1 MIKAAVF
8 DVGETL
14 IDETRIWC
22 RWADR
27 LGVPRFAFLGAIGGM
42 AATGRPLTD
51 AFELVRPGLD
61 VDAEQIAWA
70 AEEPHSLRNNFD
82 ADDLYPDVRRALGE
96 LRRRGITVIIA
107 GNQPPQA
114 KSALERMTLPV
125 DAIYTSA
132 EWDLEKPDPKFF
144 TRVTEVAGVAPAEI
158 CYIGDRVDN
167 DVVPVLAASMM
178 PVLIRRGPWG
188 YLTSELP
195 DAARAT
201 VIDGLDEL
209 PDLLSPA

>member
-27 LGVPRFAFLGAIGGM
+27 LGVPRFAFLGVIGGM
-42 AATGRPLTD
+42 AAAGRPLTD
-51 AFELVRPGLD
+51 AFDLVRPGLD
-61 VDAEQIAWA
+61 LEAEQIAWA
-70 AEEPHSLRNNFD
+70 AEEPDSLRNNFD

-96 LRRRGITVIIA
+96 LRARGVTVIIA

-114 KSALERMTLPV
+114 KSALERMALPV
-125 DAIYTSA
+125 DAVYTSA
-132 EWDLEKPDPKFF
+132 EWALEKPDPEFF
-144 TRVTEVAGVAPAEI
+144 TRVAEVTGVVPGEI
-158 CYIGDRVDN
+158 CYVGDRVDN
-167 DVVPVLAASMM
+167 DVLPVLAAGMM

-188 YLTSELP
+188 YLTAEQP
-195 DAARAT
+195 EAARAT

-209 PDLLSPA
+209 PELLAPA

>member
-27 LGVPRFAFLGAIGGM
+27 LAVPRFAFLGVIGGM

-61 VDAEQIAWA
+61 LDAEQSAWA
-70 AEEPHSLRNNFD
+70 AAEPGSLRNNFD
-82 ADDLYPDVRRALGE
+82 GDDLYPDVRPALRE

-114 KSALERMTLPV
+114 KSALERMDLPV
-125 DAIYTSA
+125 DAVYTSA
-132 EWDLEKPDPKFF
+132 EWGLEKPDPEFF

-167 DVVPVLAASMM
+167 DVLPVRTAGML

-188 YLTSELP
+188 YLTAELP
-195 DAARAT
+195 EAAGT
-201 VIDGLDEL
+201 TTIDSLDEL
-209 PDLLSPA
+209 PDLLAPA

>member
-27 LGVPRFAFLGAIGGM
+27 LGVPRFAFLGVIGGM

-51 AFELVRPGLD
+51 AFELVRPGID
-61 VDAEQIAWA
+61 IEAEQVAWA
-70 AEEPHSLRNNFD
+70 AEEPESLRNNFD

-96 LRRRGITVIIA
+96 LRARGISVIIA

-114 KSALERMTLPV
+114 KSALERMELPV
-125 DAIYTSA
+125 DAVYTSA
-132 EWDLEKPDPKFF
+132 EWALEKPDPEFF
-144 TRVTEVAGVAPAEI
+144 ARVAEVAGVMPGEI
-158 CYIGDRVDN
+158 CYVGDRVDN
-167 DVVPVLAASMM
+167 DVLPVLAAGMM

-188 YLTSELP
+188 YLTAEQP

-201 VIDGLDEL
+201 VVDGLDEL
-209 PDLLSPA
+209 PDLLAPA

>member
-27 LGVPRFAFLGAIGGM
+27 LGVPRFAFLGVIGGM

-51 AFELVRPGLD
+51 AFELVRPGID
-61 VDAEQIAWA
+61 IEAEQIAWA
-70 AEEPHSLRNNFD
+70 AEEPESLRNNFD
-82 ADDLYPDVRRALGE
+82 ADDLYPDARRALGE
-96 LRRRGITVIIA
+96 LRARGITVIIA

-114 KSALERMTLPV
+114 KSALERMELPV
-125 DAIYTSA
+125 DAVYTSA
-132 EWDLEKPDPKFF
+132 EWALEKPDPEFF
-144 TRVTEVAGVAPAEI
+144 ARVAEVAGVMPGEI
-158 CYIGDRVDN
+158 CYVGDRVDN
-167 DVVPVLAASMM
+167 DVLPVLAAGMM

-188 YLTSELP
+188 YLTAEQP

-201 VIDGLDEL
+201 VVDGLDEL
-209 PDLLSPA
+209 PDLLAPA

>member
-27 LGVPRFAFLGAIGGM
+27 LDIPRFAFLGVIGGM

-61 VDAEQIAWA
+61 LEAEQSAWA
-70 AEEPHSLRNNFD
+70 AEEPESLRNNFD
-82 ADDLYPDVRRALGE
+82 GDDLYPDVRRALSE

-114 KSALERMTLPV
+114 KSALERLRLPV
-125 DAIYTSA
+125 DAVYTSA

-144 TRVTEVAGVAPAEI
+144 TRVIEVAGVEPEEI
-158 CYIGDRVDN
+158 AYVGDRVDN
-167 DVVPVLAASMM
+167 DVVPVVAAGMV

-188 YLTSELP
+188 YLTAELP
-195 DAARAT
+195 EAAQARI
-201 VIDGLDEL
+201 IDGLDEL

>member
-27 LGVPRFAFLGAIGGM
+27 LGIPRFAFLGVIGGM
-42 AATGRPLTD
+42 AATGRPLFD
-51 AFELVRPGLD
+51 AFELVRPGID
-61 VDAEQIAWA
+61 IEAEQIAWA
-70 AEEPHSLRNNFD
+70 AEEPGSLRVNFD

-125 DAIYTSA
+125 DGIFTSA
-132 EWDLEKPDPKFF
+132 EWDLEKPDPEFF
-144 TRVTEVAGVAPAEI
+144 TKVAEVAAVTPAEI
-158 CYIGDRVDN
+158 CYVGDRVDN
-167 DVVPVLAASMM
+167 DVLPVLAAGMM
-178 PVLIRRGPWG
+178 PALIRRGPWG
-188 YLTSELP
+188 YLTAELP
-195 DAARAT
+195 DATRAT
-201 VIDGLDEL
+201 VINGLDEL
-209 PDLLSPA
+209 PDLLAPS

>member
-27 LGVPRFAFLGAIGGM
+27 IGVPRFALLGVIGGM

-51 AFELVRPGLD
+51 AFDLVRPGIDLE
-61 VDAEQIAWA
+61 AEQTAWA
-70 AEEPHSLRNNFD
+70 AAEPDSLRNNFD
-82 ADDLYPDVRRALGE
+82 GDDLYPDVRPALRE

-125 DAIYTSA
+125 DAVYTSA
-132 EWDLEKPDPKFF
+132 EWELEKPDPKFF
-144 TRVTEVAGVAPAEI
+144 VRVAEVAGVEPDEI
-158 CYIGDRVDN
+158 CYVGDRVDN
-167 DVVPVLAASMM
+167 DVLPVLAAGMR

-188 YLTSELP
+188 YLTSQLP
-195 DAARAT
+195 EASQAT
-201 VIDGLDEL
+201 IIDGLDEL
-209 PDLLSPA
+209 PGLLAPA

>member
-27 LGVPRFAFLGAIGGM
+27 LGVPRFAFLGVIGGM

-51 AFELVRPGLD
+51 AFELVRPGID
-61 VDAEQIAWA
+61 IEAEQVAWA
-70 AEEPHSLRNNFD
+70 AEEPESLRNNFD

-96 LRRRGITVIIA
+96 LRARGISVIIA

-114 KSALERMTLPV
+114 KSALERMELPL
-125 DAIYTSA
+125 DAVYTSA
-132 EWDLEKPDPKFF
+132 EWALEKPDPEFF
-144 TRVTEVAGVAPAEI
+144 ARVAEVAGVMPGEI
-158 CYIGDRVDN
+158 CYVGDRVDN
-167 DVVPVLAASMM
+167 DVLPVLAAGMM

-188 YLTSELP
+188 YLTAEQP

-201 VIDGLDEL
+201 IVDGLDEL
-209 PDLLSPA
+209 PDLLAPA

>member
-27 LGVPRFAFLGAIGGM
+27 LGVPRFAFLGVIGGM

-51 AFELVRPGLD
+51 AFELVRPGID
-61 VDAEQIAWA
+61 IEAEQIEWA
-70 AEEPHSLRNNFD
+70 AEEPESLRNNFD

-96 LRRRGITVIIA
+96 LRARGITVIIA

-114 KSALERMTLPV
+114 KSALERMELPV
-125 DAIYTSA
+125 DAVYTSA
-132 EWDLEKPDPKFF
+132 EWALEKPDPEFF
-144 TRVTEVAGVAPAEI
+144 ARVAEVAGVMPGEI
-158 CYIGDRVDN
+158 CYVGDRVDN
-167 DVVPVLAASMM
+167 DVLPVLAAGMM

-188 YLTSELP
+188 YLTAEQP

-201 VIDGLDEL
+201 VVDGLDEL
-209 PDLLSPA
+209 PNLLAPA

>member
-1 MIKAAVF
+1 MKAAVF

-27 LGVPRFAFLGAIGGM
+27 LGVPRFAFLGVIGGM
-42 AATGRPLTD
+42 AATGRPFAD
-51 AFELVRPGLD
+51 AFELMRPGID
-61 VDAEQIAWA
+61 VEAEQIAWA
-70 AEEPHSLRNNFD
+70 AEEPDSLRNNFD
-82 ADDLYPDVRRALGE
+82 ADDLYPDARRALGE

-125 DAIYTSA
+125 DAVYTSA
-132 EWDLEKPDPKFF
+132 EWELEKPDPKFF
-144 TRVTEVAGVAPAEI
+144 ARVADVSGVAPGEI

-167 DVVPVLAASMM
+167 DVLPTLEAGMM

-188 YLTSELP
+188 YLTSEHP
-195 DAARAT
+195 DATRAT

-209 PDLLSPA
+209 PELLAPS

>member
-27 LGVPRFAFLGAIGGM
+27 LGVPRFAFLGVIGGM

-51 AFELVRPGLD
+51 AFELVRPGID
-61 VDAEQIAWA
+61 VEAEQRAWA
-70 AEEPHSLRNNFD
+70 AEEPDSLRVNFD
-82 ADDLYPDVRRALGE
+82 GDDLYPDVRRALRE

-114 KSALERMTLPV
+114 KSALERMDLPV
-125 DAIYTSA
+125 DAVYTSA
-132 EWDLEKPDPKFF
+132 EWGLEKPDPKFF
-144 TRVTEVAGVAPAEI
+144 TRVAEAAGVAPAEI

-167 DVVPVLAASMM
+167 DVLPVLAAGMM

-201 VIDGLDEL
+201 VIGGLDEL
-209 PDLLSPA
+209 PDLLAPA

>member
-27 LGVPRFAFLGAIGGM
+27 LGVPRFAFLGVIGGM

-51 AFELVRPGLD
+51 AFELVAPGID
-61 VDAEQIAWA
+61 VEAEQHAWA
-70 AEEPHSLRNNFD
+70 AEEPDSLRVNFD
-82 ADDLYPDVRRALGE
+82 GDDLYPDVRRALGE

-114 KSALERMTLPV
+114 KSALERMSLPV
-125 DAIYTSA
+125 DAVYTSA
-132 EWDLEKPDPKFF
+132 EWGLEKPDPKFF
-144 TRVTEVAGVAPAEI
+144 TRVAEVAGVAPAEI

-167 DVVPVLAASMM
+167 DVLPVLAADMM

-201 VIDGLDEL
+201 VVNGLDEL